1 MKRARQFSFSRPRG
15 GMSITMMLVML
26 ALLAM
31 LGLIEIGYLFWAKR
45 DAQKVADLAALA
57 GAQRLELCTSD
68 NSDNS
73 AARQSALTQ
82 NTFAGSLEIRC
93 GNWNVTRATEGHF
106 SPVVD
111 AANQRNAVRVIT
123 RRAVLPFFGQ
133 NSSLPTVT
141 AQAVARRAEPTAVF
155 SVGSQ
160 LLRINGNTPLG
171 NVLKLVGADLDKTTL
186 LGYDGL
192 AQAHITP
199 NGLLQALGIPIDVN
213 MGVAEFNNLL
223 AGRKVKLGKILQATV
238 DLLTQQGVAHVDLSA
253 LENALV
259 VKGIDLKQLEVKLG
273 SDDSGGGLFARVVAP
288 DGTISS
294 ALQADVNVLDLI
306 GTSISIANG
315 GRAVSVDELN
325 LLGLV
330 NAKAAVVEPPSI
342 AIGGVGSRAYNA
354 QIRVF
359 LDIDTNN
366 IPVAGGVLSLLGI
379 RLKLPVH
386 ADVTNAMAT
395 LTSLQCG
402 STPPTATIKV
412 ESSVLRACVGKV
424 ADSERFSKQN
434 VCGDTLQKEQ
444 MLTLLGA
451 PLINDSIKVN
461 TLTDTQS
468 LTLPAGATGSTQVN
482 SLEVGT
488 AVSELVSEL
497 LRVLSGML
505 DPRDDGMSQGSTAAQ
520 LADRYL
526 KAANVGRN
534 RYDVDASIK
543 LLELGDQTRG
553 LKPLGAWDVPKGVPK
568 PCLVGLLTCW
578 EDGSVWKGYRTAV
591 TGEGLGV
598 LPALLG
604 SLLGGLTVNRCASLL
619 ISLSDQAYNN
629 CMTQNLASYLQTAHD
644 GFLDQFAGDGVTAPG
659 NGPVSCSGLLCF
671 LLKPALDVLKPLL
684 NSVGSLLRSLLAQV
698 LGLELGRTD
707 VHVQSIQ
714 CTPAQ
719 LVY

>member
-1 MKRARQFSFSRPRG
+1 MKRPRQFSFSRPRG

-526 KAANVGRN
+526 KAANVGRK
-534 RYDVDASIK
+534 RYDVDATIK
-543 LLELGDQTRG
+543 LLEFGDSTQG
-553 LKPLGAWDVPKGVPK
+553 LKPLGNWDITKGVPTS
-568 PCLVGLLTCW
+568 CVLVTCMV
-578 EDGSVWKGYRTAV
+578 DGKVWQGFRNAV
-591 TGEGLGV
+591 TGVGSGLLDGV
-598 LPALLG
+598 LGALV
-604 SLLGGLTVNRCASLL
+604 GGLLVKQCNSLIGAL
-619 ISLSDQAYNN
+619 DDTTYNN
-629 CMTQNLASYLQTAHD
+629 CMKYNLTSYLQTAD
-644 GFLDQFAGDGVTAPG
+644 AGFLDQFAGDGVTAPG
-659 NGPVSCSGLLCF
+659 NGPVSCSGLLCL

>member
-1 MKRARQFSFSRPRG
+1 M
-15 GMSITMMLVML
+15 
-26 ALLAM
+26 
-31 LGLIEIGYLFWAKR
+31 
-45 DAQKVADLAALA
+45 
-57 GAQRLELCTSD
+57 
-68 NSDNS
+68 
-73 AARQSALTQ
+73 
-82 NTFAGSLEIRC
+82 
-93 GNWNVTRATEGHF
+93 TRATEGHF

-141 AQAVARRAEPTAVF
+141 AQAVARRAEPAAVF

-342 AIGGVGSRAYNA
+342 AIGGIGSRAYNA

-520 LADRYL
+520 LADR
-526 KAANVGRN
+526 
-534 RYDVDASIK
+534 
-543 LLELGDQTRG
+543 
-553 LKPLGAWDVPKGVPK
+553 
-568 PCLVGLLTCW
+568 
-578 EDGSVWKGYRTAV
+578 
-591 TGEGLGV
+591 
-598 LPALLG
+598 
-604 SLLGGLTVNRCASLL
+604 
-619 ISLSDQAYNN
+619 
-629 CMTQNLASYLQTAHD
+629 
-644 GFLDQFAGDGVTAPG
+644 
-659 NGPVSCSGLLCF
+659 
-671 LLKPALDVLKPLL
+671 
-684 NSVGSLLRSLLAQV
+684 
-698 LGLELGRTD
+698 
-707 VHVQSIQ
+707 
-714 CTPAQ
+714 
-719 LVY
+719 